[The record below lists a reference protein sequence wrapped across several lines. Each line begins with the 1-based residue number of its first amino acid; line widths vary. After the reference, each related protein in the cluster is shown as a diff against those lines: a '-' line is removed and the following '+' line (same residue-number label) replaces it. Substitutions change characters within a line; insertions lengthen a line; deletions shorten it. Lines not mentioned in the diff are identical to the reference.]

1 MWDQTPTDG
10 CAVKAESGY
19 TITTCVFTEEDLV
32 RGHSLTTQW
41 LTVVHQQS
49 GLLCTVAE
57 NITPTKKTQSL
68 TAIFQRLSKLAT
80 VEQENNDSRKTLG
93 LTQSLVVKCALNSH
107 SSVVLI
113 LQTGAYVRKTPALG
127 QCASSEHV
135 GGERKMWMRR
145 KRCLIRRCKSP
156 KMWYSALELLHCY
169 TTTLFRSLF
178 VSHLSESACDLSALG
193 ISVISVTA

>member
-1 MWDQTPTDG
+1 MWDRTPTDG
-10 CAVKAESGY
+10 CAVKAQSGY

-49 GLLCTVAE
+49 DLLCTVAE
-57 NITPTKKTQSL
+57 NITPTKKQSL

-93 LTQSLVVKCALNSH
+93 LTQSLVVKYALNSLN
-107 SSVVLI
+107 SVVLI
-113 LQTGAYVRKTPALG
+113 LQTGAYVRKTPALR

-135 GGERKMWMRR
+135 GGERKMGMRR
-145 KRCLIRRCKSP
+145 KHWLIRR
-156 KMWYSALELLHCY
+156 
-169 TTTLFRSLF
+169 
-178 VSHLSESACDLSALG
+178 
-193 ISVISVTA
+193 